1 MPIVDLEQLSEFLD
15 VLHKVPGRIL
25 IRVRSAM
32 KGKFECIIL
41 IRMILTEQTFQ
52 RLFDRIERSATGAL
66 EMEVWHYLHLNKNLV
81 FLRVEIS
88 TI

>member
-41 IRMILTEQTFQ
+41 IQMILTEQTFQ

-66 EMEVWHYLHLNKNLV
+66 EMECGIIY
-81 FLRVEIS
+81 
-88 TI
+88 T